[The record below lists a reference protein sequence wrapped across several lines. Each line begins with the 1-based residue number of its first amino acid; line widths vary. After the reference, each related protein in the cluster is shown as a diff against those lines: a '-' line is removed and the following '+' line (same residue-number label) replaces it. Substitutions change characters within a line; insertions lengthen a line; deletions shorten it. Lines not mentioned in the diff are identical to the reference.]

1 MNQGPSQSIQQQQS
15 SPILEEPQHVH
26 QEAALLEAFT
36 TIPSI
41 SKAWTCP
48 APPPPPQQQ
57 QQQQQHSSS
66 TMPSSIR
73 LTLQISQRDLPN
85 NSQRKSVLSVPV
97 NESVLETGFTHA
109 SMSPPTQL
117 CSDILLYSPSPSG
130 RRTLIIKKPSSS
142 TNSSRTGTVTS
153 SSVIIEVW
161 NGISLEKE
169 LVVPDS
175 LHGTVLNDGWWA
187 TGASWNH
194 DESSVTYVAEV
205 PVAVRTPEWGN
216 SSDSGENTTTPTSDS
231 KNKAKVQTWRGV
243 GPWQPDWGE
252 LNTGRRRSTL
262 FVLDCSTWD
271 VVPALDDVAIKVEGE
286 ASYGQPVWTPD
297 GKGIVYVSWP
307 HQHDNFP
314 GFPQPLGIVY
324 CFNRPC
330 GLRLIEWK
338 EGGGGGGKGGAIVL
352 TPHMKSAFS
361 PRFSPDGH
369 TLVFLSQQTAVDTG
383 VHSATSSLHTL
394 SWPHS
399 SSSLSTIAV
408 IDVIYDPTTTVDDDM
423 LASSTGEQ
431 SSPSSSPSFPG
442 LYCTMLPDRPFFN
455 DTTLV
460 LTTQW
465 RSTTAILAVD
475 VVNKRYHRVSPT
487 NNDDECSIN
496 ESWSVVAVDR
506 GWVIAAKSTPSHP
519 WSLWAAH
526 IFPPPTSSASS
537 ASRNDNDS
545 TMNFNCWSA
554 LGGLSYVS
562 CLSSSSCVVVQE
574 ALSKL
579 KTKVLHLQDS
589 MDSDKNKQQLPFE
602 AILIYSS
609 NDTAKTAA
617 DDNNKPSSMPAILT
631 PHGGP
636 HTAFSTSYIM
646 SISYLAS
653 LGYAVIAVNYRGSTG
668 FGEAGIQ
675 SLPGRIGTADV
686 ADCMTALDTAMTYL
700 NTANDSSTNTL
711 KIDKERV
718 HVIGGSHGGFLTAH
732 LVGQHPDNFKTGIL
746 RNPVCDLTAMIHMT
760 DIPDWCFVEAGVPMD
775 RAKTKPGSNDLAQ
788 LAKVSP
794 SQYVEEVKAP
804 LLFLLGAKDRRV
816 PMDDGKRYAEALKNA
831 LLKDKK
837 KRGNSSSSSDVVGD
851 GLRVVVFPEDTH
863 ALDRPRTEFEQ
874 WITAVWWMKKHS

>member
-1 MNQGPSQSIQQQQS
+1 
-15 SPILEEPQHVH
+15 
-26 QEAALLEAFT
+26 
-36 TIPSI
+36 
-41 SKAWTCP
+41 
-48 APPPPPQQQ
+48 
-57 QQQQQHSSS
+57 
-66 TMPSSIR
+66 
-73 LTLQISQRDLPN
+73 
-85 NSQRKSVLSVPV
+85 
-97 NESVLETGFTHA
+97 
-109 SMSPPTQL
+109 MSPPTQL
-117 CSDILLYSPSPSG
+117 SSDILLYSPSPSG
-130 RRTLIIKKPSSS
+130 KRTLIIKKPSNNTSS
-142 TNSSRTGTVTS
+142 SSRTGTVS
-153 SSVIIEVW
+153 SGSVIIEVW

-187 TGASWNH
+187 TGASWNY

-216 SSDSGENTTTPTSDS
+216 NSDSGDNITNTVS

-252 LNTGRRRSTL
+252 LNSGRRRSTI
-262 FVLDCSTWD
+262 FVLDCTTWD
-271 VVPALDDVAIKVEGE
+271 VVPALDNDPDITNKEEGE

-297 GKGIVYVSWP
+297 GKGIVFVSWP
-307 HQHDNFP
+307 HQHENFP

-330 GLRLIEWK
+330 GLRLVEWK
-338 EGGGGGGKGGAIVL
+338 EGGGGGGGKGGAVVL

-383 VHSATSSLHTL
+383 VHSATSSLHSV

-399 SSSLSTIAV
+399 SSSLSTTAV
-408 IDVIYDPTTTVDDDM
+408 IDVVYNPATTMDDI
-423 LASSTGEQ
+423 ASSTGEQ
-431 SSPSSSPSFPG
+431 SPTSSSPSFPG
-442 LYCTMLPDRPFFN
+442 LYCTMLPDRPFVN

-465 RSTTAILAVD
+465 RSTTAILGVD

-487 NNDDECSIN
+487 NNDDECSVDV
-496 ESWSVVAVDR
+496 SWSVLAVER
-506 GWVIAAKSTPSHP
+506 GWVIAAKSTPNHP
-519 WSLWAAH
+519 WSLWTAH
-526 IFPPPTSSASS
+526 VFPPSPSTSSSS
-537 ASRNDNDS
+537 SSRSNNDS
-545 TMNFNCWSA
+545 NMGFNCWSV
-554 LGGLSYVS
+554 LGGLSYTS
-562 CLSSSSCVVVQE
+562 YLSSSSPSCVVVQE

-579 KTKVLHLQDS
+579 KTKVLHLQDPT
-589 MDSDKNKQQLPFE
+589 DSDKDKQQLPFE

-609 NDTAKTAA
+609 NDTTNTAA
-617 DDNNKPSSMPAILT
+617 NKNKPSSMPAILT

-686 ADCMTALDTAMTYL
+686 ADCMTALDSAITYF
-700 NTANDSSTNTL
+700 NTANDSSTYTAN
-711 KIDKERV
+711 IDKERV

-732 LVGQHPDNFKTGIL
+732 LVGQHPGNFKTGIL

-775 RAKTKPGSNDLAQ
+775 RAKTKPGPNDLAQ

-831 LLKDKK
+831 HLNDKK
-837 KRGNSSSSSDVVGD
+837 KKGNSCSSDVVGD

-863 ALDRPRTEFEQ
+863 ALDSPRTEFEQ